1 MPNILIRHIRQSLTL
16 TQMSRQLFNEE
27 GTLIAD
33 PLPCLKSINP
43 TIECIERF
51 QPLIIKVS

>member
-1 MPNILIRHIRQSLTL
+1 MPNILIRHIRQALTL
-16 TQMSRQLFNEE
+16 TEMQRQLFNEE
-27 GTLIAD
+27 GTLIVD
-33 PLPCLKSINP
+33 PMPALKSINP